1 MKYYLINKTGKCYES
16 KTEIPTPPYKKE
28 DLVYE
33 HYLQDM
39 ETWDSNLTM
48 IDIYE
53 DQLEVVKNKVYNFD
67 NCAHDAPPID
77 ITDIVEKKEIRELY
91 NKYQNQ
97 SLGTIGFAADYI
109 FKDYLFYK
117 HTLSKETL
125 DELFEAHD
133 PEDFI
138 DEDYVDEDFEN
149 RGKNLLEDYIYEE
162 PNEDLKNVAYQYN
175 SKLKKNKEL
184 LIELEDLSPTCG
196 DGCCYTY
203 GTNIYINGEQ
213 IEDEDGTN
221 PHQLLKSVLTKLGYT
236 NVRVEY
242 K

>member
-1 MKYYLINKTGKCYES
+1 MKYYLIRGKCYES
-16 KTEIPTPPYKKE
+16 KTEIPTLPYKKE

-48 IDIYE
+48 INIYE
-53 DQLEVVKNKVYNFD
+53 DQLEVIKNKVYDFE
-67 NCAHDAPPID
+67 NCTHDAPPID

-97 SLGTIGFAADYI
+97 SPGTIGFAADYI

-117 HTLSKETL
+117 HTVSKETL

-149 RGKNLLEDYIYEE
+149 RGGNSLE
-162 PNEDLKNVAYQYN
+162 V
-175 SKLKKNKEL
+175 NKDEEL
-184 LIELEDLSPTCG
+184 LIELEEWDHTCG
-196 DGCCYTY
+196 DGCCHTY
-203 GTNIYINGEQ
+203 GVNIYINGEL
-213 IEDEDGTN
+213 IEDQDGFN
-221 PHQLLKSVLTKLGYT
+221 NHQLLTAVLNKLGYT
-236 NVRVEY
+236 NVKVEY

>member
-1 MKYYLINKTGKCYES
+1 MKYYLIRGKCYES
-16 KTEIPTPPYKKE
+16 KEEIPNKSSYATFSNFYYE
-28 DLVYE
+28 DMMYWERHLIEV
-33 HYLQDM
+33 
-39 ETWDSNLTM
+39 N
-48 IDIYE
+48 IYE
-53 DQLEVVKNKVYNFD
+53 DQLEVIKNKVYDFE

-77 ITDIVEKKEIRELY
+77 ITDIVEKKEIRELC

-97 SLGTIGFAADYI
+97 SPGTIGFAADYI

-117 HTLSKETL
+117 HTVSKETL

-149 RGKNLLEDYIYEE
+149 RGGNSLE
-162 PNEDLKNVAYQYN
+162 V
-175 SKLKKNKEL
+175 NKDEEL
-184 LIELEDLSPTCG
+184 LIELEDWNHTCG

-203 GTNIYINGEQ
+203 GVNIYINGEV
-213 IEDEDGTN
+213 IEDQDGFN
-221 PHQLLKSVLTKLGYT
+221 NHQLLTAVLNKLGYT
-236 NVRVEY
+236 NVKVEY

>member
-1 MKYYLINKTGKCYES
+1 MRYYLINKTGKCYES
-16 KTEIPTPPYKKE
+16 KTEIPTLPYKKE

-39 ETWDSNLTM
+39 ETWESNLVE
-48 IDIYE
+48 INIYE

-77 ITDIVEKKEIRELY
+77 ITDIVEKKEIRELC

-97 SLGTIGFAADYI
+97 SPGTIGFATDYI

-117 HTLSKETL
+117 HTVSKETL

-138 DEDYVDEDFEN
+138 QDCVDKDFEN
-149 RGKNLLEDYIYEE
+149 RGINSLEINKDEE
-162 PNEDLKNVAYQYN
+162 I
-175 SKLKKNKEL
+175 
-184 LIELEDLSPTCG
+184 LIELEDWNHTCG

-213 IEDEDGTN
+213 IVDEDGMN
-221 PHQLLKSVLTKLGYT
+221 SHQLLTAVLTKLGYT
-236 NVRVEY
+236 NVKVEY

>member
-1 MKYYLINKTGKCYES
+1 MRYYLIKGKCYES
-16 KTEIPTPPYKKE
+16 KEEIPTLPYKKE

-39 ETWDSNLTM
+39 EIWDSNLTM
-48 IDIYE
+48 INIYE

-77 ITDIVEKKEIRELY
+77 ITDIVEKKEIRELC

-97 SLGTIGFAADYI
+97 SPGTIGFAADYI

-117 HTLSKETL
+117 HTVSKETL

-149 RGKNLLEDYIYEE
+149 RGGNSLE
-162 PNEDLKNVAYQYN
+162 V
-175 SKLKKNKEL
+175 NKDEEL
-184 LIELEDLSPTCG
+184 LIELEEWDHTCG
-196 DGCCYTY
+196 DGCCHTY
-203 GTNIYINGEQ
+203 GVNIYINGEV
-213 IEDEDGTN
+213 IEDQDGFN
-221 PHQLLKSVLTKLGYT
+221 NHQLLTAVLNKLGYT
-236 NVRVEY
+236 NVKVEY

>member
-1 MKYYLINKTGKCYES
+1 MKYYLIKGKCYES
-16 KTEIPTPPYKKE
+16 KEEIPNKSSYATF
-28 DLVYE
+28 
-33 HYLQDM
+33 
-39 ETWDSNLTM
+39 SNFY
-48 IDIYE
+48 YE
-53 DQLEVVKNKVYNFD
+53 DMMYWERHLVEVDINEDELEVVKNKVYNFD

-97 SLGTIGFAADYI
+97 SPGTIGFVADYI

-117 HTLSKETL
+117 HTVSKETL

-149 RGKNLLEDYIYEE
+149 RGGNSLE
-162 PNEDLKNVAYQYN
+162 V
-175 SKLKKNKEL
+175 NKDEEL
-184 LIELEDLSPTCG
+184 LIELEEWDHTCN
-196 DGCCYTY
+196 DGCCHTY
-203 GTNIYINGEQ
+203 GVNIYINGEQ
-213 IEDEDGTN
+213 IEDEDGTSS
-221 PHQLLKSVLTKLGYT
+221 HQLLTAVLTKLGYT
-236 NVRVEY
+236 NVKVEN

>member
-1 MKYYLINKTGKCYES
+1 MKYYLIKGKCYES
-16 KTEIPTPPYKKE
+16 KEEIPNKSSYATFSNFYYE
-28 DLVYE
+28 DMMYWERHLVE
-33 HYLQDM
+33 V
-39 ETWDSNLTM
+39 
-48 IDIYE
+48 DIYE

-97 SLGTIGFAADYI
+97 SPGTIGFAADYI

-117 HTLSKETL
+117 HTVSKETL

-149 RGKNLLEDYIYEE
+149 RGGNSLE
-162 PNEDLKNVAYQYN
+162 V
-175 SKLKKNKEL
+175 NKDEEL
-184 LIELEDLSPTCG
+184 LIELEEWDHTCG
-196 DGCCYTY
+196 DGCCHTY
-203 GTNIYINGEQ
+203 GVNIYINGEV
-213 IEDEDGTN
+213 IEDQDGFN
-221 PHQLLKSVLTKLGYT
+221 NHQLLTAVLNKLGYT
-236 NVRVEY
+236 NVKVEY